1 MRDQREDALTAAK
14 ALGRMAE
21 QFIGAAPRDGQRRR
35 AERDRAVDVMR
46 DGEKVLIEM
55 VEASRRDEIELR
67 QLRARLNSASPQA
80 KEEQPC

>member
-21 QFIGAAPRDGQRRR
+21 QFLGPAPRDGQPRR
-35 AERDRAVDVMR
+35 AERDRAIDVMR
-46 DGEKVLIEM
+46 AGEKVLIEM
-55 VEASRRDEIELR
+55 VEASRRDDAELR

-80 KEEQPC
+80 KADQP